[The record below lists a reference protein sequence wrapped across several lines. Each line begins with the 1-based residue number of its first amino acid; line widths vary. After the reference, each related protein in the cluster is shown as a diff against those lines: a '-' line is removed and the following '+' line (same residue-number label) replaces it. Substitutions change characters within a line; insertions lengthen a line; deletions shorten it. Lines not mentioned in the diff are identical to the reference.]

1 MEELRSHTDGMIRE
15 SRYKPQHKATGG
27 TRQKGGV
34 MGKRF
39 VCGSWDHAIIREG
52 MATVRIHTPTLSRER
67 KKKYPGLSLP
77 PHSPVSLQ
85 CLFLGGTN
93 RKPGYQRTWEME
105 FSGER

>member
-15 SRYKPQHKATGG
+15 SRNKPQHKATGG

-34 MGKRF
+34 MRKRF

-52 MATVRIHTPTLSRER
+52 MATVRIHI
-67 KKKYPGLSLP
+67 
-77 PHSPVSLQ
+77 HSPVSLQ
-85 CLFLGGTN
+85 CLLLGGTN